1 MAMGSLNNNTDGEEQ
16 IVSEIN
22 MTPLIDIMLVL
33 LIIFMV
39 TSSAALESGLDI
51 ELPKTSITNE
61 KKQDEILI
69 ITLDRTG
76 KVALQGKY
84 VDEENLAAEMTAKLA
99 ELKTESVILEGDT
112 KAYLGKAVEIMDI
125 AKSAGAKNFSIAAD
139 EDPTKRMK

>member
-1 MAMGSLNNNTDGEEQ
+1 MAMGSSNNNSDGEEA

-69 ITLDRTG
+69 ITLDRSG

-84 VDEENLAAEMTAKLA
+84 VTEENLAAEMTAKLA

-112 KAYLGKAVEIMDI
+112 QAFLGKAVEIMDI

>member
-1 MAMGSLNNNTDGEEQ
+1 MAIGSSNNNTDGEEA

-84 VDEENLAAEMTAKLA
+84 VTEENLAAEMTAKLA

-112 KAYLGKAVEIMDI
+112 QAYLGKAVEIMDI

>member
-1 MAMGSLNNNTDGEEQ
+1 MNQNSGDEEN
-16 IVSEIN
+16 IVAEIN

-39 TSSAALESGLDI
+39 TSTAALESGLDI
-51 ELPKTSITNE
+51 ELPKTQITNE

-69 ITLDRTG
+69 ITLNKDG

-84 VDEENLAAEMTAKLA
+84 VNDADLTKAMADKLA

-112 KAYLGKAVEIMDI
+112 QAFLGKAVEIMDI
-125 AKSAGAKNFSIAAD
+125 AKSVGAKNFSIAAE
-139 EDPTKRMK
+139 EDPSKRTK

>member
-1 MAMGSLNNNTDGEEQ
+1 MAMGNMNQSSGDEEN

-39 TSSAALESGLDI
+39 TSTAALESGLDI
-51 ELPKTSITNE
+51 ELPKTQITNE

-69 ITLDRTG
+69 ITLDKDGTVAIAG
-76 KVALQGKY
+76 KKVLE
-84 VDEENLAAEMTAKLA
+84 DEVGAKIASSLK

-112 KAYLGKAVEIMDI
+112 KAYLGKAVQLMDL
-125 AKSAGAKNFSIAAD
+125 AKSAGAKNFSIAA
-139 EDPTKRMK
+139 EEAPNKKK

>member
-1 MAMGSLNNNTDGEEQ
+1 MAMGSSNNNSDGEEQ

-39 TSSAALESGLDI
+39 TSTAALESGLDI
-51 ELPKTSITNE
+51 ELPKTAITNE
-61 KKQDEILI
+61 KKTDEILI
-69 ITLDRTG
+69 ITLDKTG

-84 VDEENLAAEMTAKLA
+84 VEEGQLQDQMIAKLA

-112 KAYLGKAVEIMDI
+112 QAFLGKAVEIMDI

-139 EDPTKRMK
+139 QDASKKLK

>member
-1 MAMGSLNNNTDGEEQ
+1 MAMGNMNQNSGDEEN

-39 TSSAALESGLDI
+39 TSTAALESGLDI
-51 ELPKTSITNE
+51 ELPKTQITNE

-69 ITLDRTG
+69 ITLDKDGNVAIAG
-76 KVALQGKY
+76 KAVK
-84 VDEENLAAEMTAKLA
+84 EEDVGAKIASSLK

-112 KAYLGKAVEIMDI
+112 KAFLGKAVQLMDL
-125 AKSAGAKNFSIAAD
+125 AKSAGAKNFSIAAE
-139 EDPTKRMK
+139 EDPNKKK